1 MNRICALAALLIVVL
16 LSLPTHMHAKVL
28 TSTSSASAKKLLAG
42 ESWEEFC
49 ERLKQ
54 LGKLVQSDDVPETD
68 IERSEGYRYLLAAL
82 AEAIDVSLYQSDV
95 TDP

>member
-1 MNRICALAALLIVVL
+1 
-16 LSLPTHMHAKVL
+16 MHAKVL

-68 IERSEGYRYLLAAL
+68 IERSEGYR
-82 AEAIDVSLYQSDV
+82 ICSPRSLKQS
-95 TDP
+95 TFRCTSRT